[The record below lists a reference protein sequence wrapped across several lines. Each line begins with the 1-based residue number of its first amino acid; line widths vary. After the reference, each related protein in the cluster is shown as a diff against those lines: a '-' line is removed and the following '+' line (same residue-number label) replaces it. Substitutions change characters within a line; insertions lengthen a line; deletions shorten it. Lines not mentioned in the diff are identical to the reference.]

1 MRSIKEYIPGLKG
14 ASPLSFDGIRIAD
27 LGDLLDENGNE
38 IIELDAVAS
47 AVNNIRVLNAVTTGS
62 PQVKAVGDDT
72 NIGLLLDGKG
82 SGAVHIASE
91 STGGFKTGTLAEAAA
106 IKGIYYSGN
115 VSVTVPSIT
124 DPDIARVQVD
134 VSAAFTMQPA
144 VGDAVIAIP
153 TAALPT
159 NCRLQGA
166 FVQATDTIEIVYGS
180 EGGNVT
186 GAGTNHKFL
195 IIDMT

>member
-1 MRSIKEYIPGLKG
+1 MAIKAKDYDPALMYG
-14 ASPLSFDGIRIAD
+14 ATLDNVKVAVD
-27 LGDLLDENGNE
+27 LGDFLDENGNE
-38 IIELDAVAS
+38 IVEWDTVAS
-47 AVNNIRVLNAVTTGS
+47 AVNNVSIANAATTAAPAISVT
-62 PQVKAVGDDT
+62 GDDT
-72 NIGLLLDGKG
+72 NAGLTIDAKG
-82 SGAVHIASE
+82 SGAVLVAST
-91 STGGFKTGTLAEAAA
+91 STGGFKVGTSGEAAA
-106 IKGIYYSGN
+106 VKGIYYSGN
-115 VSVTVPSIT
+115 VSVSVPSIT
-124 DPDIARVQVD
+124 DPDIAKVDVD

-144 VGDAVIAIP
+144 VGDVVIAIP

-166 FVQATDTIEIVYGS
+166 WVSATDTVTITYGS